1 MCILQ
6 KGAQSQAKE
15 KLIVRDSTH
24 NISLLIVIKGFSPF
38 SSPCGSQYLCC
49 HVIGSPFFMLQQ
61 LKGSISLSHTHRVY
75 GIVIVV
81 DCGYC
86 YCKARSTVSNPHFGM
101 DALQVYQVSTRYHH

>member
-61 LKGSISLSHTHRVY
+61 LKGSISLSHTQSLWY
-75 GIVIVV
+75 S
-81 DCGYC
+81 DC
-86 YCKARSTVSNPHFGM
+86 CKARSTVSNPHFGM